1 MQLIAQS
8 NFYSTLFIKSG
19 GDLVKIFGSILC
31 MFLGHKADKHK
42 HMLAYSI
49 ESYPFSYDVSI
60 YDVVK
65 CSRCGSVYKKSLIE
79 NYHRYDWYTELAIRQ
94 EEKRLQEH
102 IVSIQEAYKLL
113 DKK

>member
-1 MQLIAQS
+1 MK
-8 NFYSTLFIKSG
+8 LFNN
-19 GDLVKIFGSILC
+19 ILC
-31 MFLGHKADKHK
+31 TFFGHKADK

-49 ESYPFSYDVSI
+49 EGHSI
-60 YDVVK
+60 YYEVKIYDIAK
-65 CSRCGSVYKKSLIE
+65 CSRCGNVYKKSLIE
-79 NYHRYDWYTELAIRQ
+79 KYHRYGWYIELAIRQ